1 MAQARAVVRAVGIA
15 AGHGPYRANCLKRA
29 LVTQWPL
36 ARRYFDKVAQGETIR
51 IYRNG
56 RPIGDLVPIPARQP
70 AWKNPPGVRTKLKGL
85 RLGDEIV
92 ADRDKGR

>member
-1 MAQARAVVRAVGIA
+1 MEEASFTEFRN
-15 AGHGPYRANCLKRA
+15 H
-29 LVTQWPL
+29 

-56 RPIGDLVPIPARQP
+56 RPIGDLVPVPARRP
-70 AWKNPPGVRTKLKGL
+70 AWKNPPGVHLELKGL

-92 ADRDKGR
+92 SDRDKGR